1 MPSKKMEQ
9 FPQALVQLA
18 PDAIIYADAEGIIRF
33 WNAGAER
40 VFGFTAREAAG
51 RSLDLIIPENLRARH
66 WAGYREVMLTG
77 TSRYAADRL
86 LAVPAIRK
94 DGKRI
99 SVEFTLVPIKNDN
112 GVMRGLGAIIRD
124 VTERYE
130 EMKRL
135 KERAKGKPGEA

>member
-1 MPSKKMEQ
+1 MPGQKRER
-9 FPQALVQLA
+9 FPEALVQLA
-18 PDAIIYADAEGIIRF
+18 PDAIIYADADGIIRF

-40 VFGFTAREAAG
+40 VFGFSAREAVG

-66 WAGYREVMLTG
+66 WAGCRDVMLTG
-77 TSRYAADRL
+77 SSRYAADRL
-86 LAVPAIRK
+86 MAVPAIRK

-99 SVEFTLVPIKNDN
+99 SVEFTIVPIKDDN

-124 VTERYE
+124 VTDRYE

-135 KERAKGKPGEA
+135 KGEAKR

>member
-1 MPSKKMEQ
+1 MPAQKTER
-9 FPQALVQLA
+9 FPEALVAHA

-40 VFGFTAREAAG
+40 VFGFSAREAVG
-51 RSLDLIIPENLRARH
+51 RSLGLIIPENLRARH
-66 WAGYREVMLTG
+66 WAGYRDVMLTG
-77 TSRYAADRL
+77 SSRYAADRL
-86 LAVPAIRK
+86 MAVPALRK

-99 SVEFTLVPIKNDN
+99 SVEFTIVPIKDDN

-124 VTERYE
+124 VTDRYE

-135 KERAKGKPGEA
+135 KGEAKR